1 MNFPL
6 QVVIFMK
13 KVLMA
18 ASESSHFKNFH
29 IPYIRYLLDNGVE
42 VHTASNGEFSLDGV
56 VHTRLSFRKK
66 LLSPANIAVIF
77 KLARLIRRERY
88 DAVYTNST
96 LAGFVGRMAVILS
109 GSKRT
114 QCRHICH
121 GYLFDDDGSFHS
133 KIYLMFEKLIRARTS
148 LLAVMNADDLRIAE
162 KYRLGKEIVFLDG
175 MGLDG
180 EKFPPIPADR
190 IAEQRERFGTDN
202 TLFLCVG
209 EFSPRKNQSV
219 ILRAFARLKRTDCRL
234 IFAGDGAMLDECKAL
249 ANTLGI
255 ADKTFFLGHCTDM
268 NKLYRACDCLISA
281 SRYEGLPFNVM
292 EALYCGETVLPSDV
306 KGNRD
311 LSDKVYPY
319 NDIAALCACMETI
332 RPASREN
339 RLPERYMLDKCLPK
353 NVDLLRYSLYI

>member
-6 QVVIFMK
+6 QVVISMK

-29 IPYIRYLLDNGVE
+29 IPYIRHLLDNGIE

-56 VHTRLSFRKK
+56 VHTRLDFRKK
-66 LLSPANIAVIF
+66 LFSPANIAIIF
-77 KLARLIRRERY
+77 KLAGIIRRERY

-96 LAGFVGRMAVILS
+96 LAGFIGRMAVIFS

-114 QCRHICH
+114 ECRHICH
-121 GYLFDDDGSFHS
+121 GYLFDDDGSMRS
-133 KIYLMFEKLIRARTS
+133 RVYLMFEKFVSARTS
-148 LLAVMNADDLRIAE
+148 LLAVMNKDDLRIAE
-162 KYRLGKEIVFLDG
+162 KYRLGKQIVFLDG

-180 EKFPPIPADR
+180 EKFPPLSAER
-190 IAEQRERFGTDN
+190 ISEFRSKFDAE

-209 EFSPRKNQSV
+209 EFSPRKNQSTV
-219 ILRAFARLKRTDCRL
+219 LRAFARIKRTDCCL
-234 IFAGDGAMLDECKAL
+234 IFAGEGAMLEECKAL
-249 ANTLGI
+249 AETLGI
-255 ADKTFFLGHCTDM
+255 ADRTFFLGQCTNM
-268 NKLYRACDCLISA
+268 NELYRACDCLISA

-292 EALYCGETVLPSDV
+292 EALYCGESVLPSDV

-319 NDIAALCACMETI
+319 NDIAALSELMETI
-332 RPASREN
+332 RPVSHEN
-339 RLPERYMLDKCLPK
+339 RLPERYMLGQCFPE
-353 NVDLLRYSLYI
+353 NVHLLRYDL